1 MPTKPNKIDKKF
13 SEEVFQFLKTKFK
26 GKEVNRRTLVFY
38 GHPFSDFDIV
48 DLIKDKFRPRE
59 ITSVKDEGYY
69 GKDTGLSET
78 ETYLFKLYDHTAF
91 YKENKEIMTTVV
103 MTYVSDFDFN
113 DGCIFVKVGELDD

>member
-38 GHPFSDFDIV
+38 GHPFSNYTIQDT
-48 DLIKDKFRPRE
+48 IKDKFKSRE
-59 ITSVKDEGYY
+59 VNSPSPEEYY
-69 GKDTGLSET
+69 GRDTGLAET
-78 ETYLFKLYDHTAF
+78 TTYLFKFYDGKSF
-91 YKENKEIMTTVV
+91 NEENKEIMTTVI

-113 DGCIFVKVGELDD
+113 DGCIFVRVGNLDD